1 MRHNVHNTVQ
11 NRKINV
17 QRTVISMY
25 MPEETEKSK
34 RINVRVPIEL
44 YSQVVQ
50 SYGITEAVILGLHK
64 LLEKPE
70 GTNISPEENKT
81 NGNLTTSL
89 TNRIESLE
97 EQLKVKDI
105 QIEKLTKTPQAQ
117 AVQVQTMIQQRAIEA
132 PGAKKP
138 WWQFW

>member
-1 MRHNVHNTVQ
+1 
-11 NRKINV
+11 
-17 QRTVISMY
+17 MY

-70 GTNISPEENKT
+70 GTKHIARRKQNQWRPYDELDQSNRELGRATEGKRYTDRKVNRDSASS
-81 NGNLTTSL
+81 GCTS
-89 TNRIESLE
+89 TDDDSTESN
-97 EQLKVKDI
+97 
-105 QIEKLTKTPQAQ
+105 
-117 AVQVQTMIQQRAIEA
+117 
-132 PGAKKP
+132 
-138 WWQFW
+138 

>member
-105 QIEKLTKTPQAQ
+105 QIEKLTETLQAQ

>member
-1 MRHNVHNTVQ
+1 
-11 NRKINV
+11 
-17 QRTVISMY
+17 

-64 LLEKPE
+64 LLKKPE

-81 NGNLTTSL
+81 NGDLTTSL

-105 QIEKLTKTPQAQ
+105 QIEKLTETLQAQ